1 MIDHYE
7 EMKYINRLEPMPTEY
22 VVKQVQIAWVENIA
36 DFEIIMLGA
45 YRNADDA
52 WAVLNKWH
60 DDNVLNAPPQRHRKD
75 NKSRLDGEIY
85 LHCDSMEL
93 K

>member
-22 VVKQVQIAWVENIA
+22 VVKQVQIAWVENT
-36 DFEIIMLGA
+36 DNFEITMLGA

-52 WAVLNKWH
+52 WAVLNTWH
-60 DDNVLNAPPQRHRKD
+60 DDNVIPRKL
-75 NKSRLDGEIY
+75 RDGRIF